1 MIDFPPAIQNLIHSL
16 KELPGIGPR
25 SAERITLYLLEETKG
40 TKQKLAQS
48 INEIGAKIKPC
59 SRCGFY
65 TEETLCSIC
74 LDHSRDKQC
83 FCLVIHPID
92 VIKIERTGAFRGV
105 YHVLGK
111 KISPLEGH
119 VPEDLPLSPLLQRID
134 EEKPRE
140 IILAFGTDAEAEA
153 TALYIGQILKKR
165 AIRVSSLAMGLPAG
179 SGLEY
184 ADSVTLSYA
193 LSGRREL

>member
-1 MIDFPPAIQNLIHSL
+1 MIDFPPSIQNLIQSL

-25 SAERITLYLLEETKG
+25 SAERIALYLLEETKG
-40 TKQKLAQS
+40 TKQRLVLFL
-48 INEIGAKIKPC
+48 NEIGTKIKLCP
-59 SRCGFY
+59 RCGFY
-65 TEETLCSIC
+65 AEDRLCSIC
-74 LDHSRDKQC
+74 QDNSRDKHC

-92 VIKIERTGAFRGV
+92 VLKIERTGAFRGL

-119 VPEDLPLSPLLQRID
+119 DPEDLPLAQLLQRVD
-134 EEKPRE
+134 EEKPKE

-153 TALYIGQILKKR
+153 TALYIGQVLKKR
-165 AIRVSSLAMGLPAG
+165 AIKVSSLAMGLPAG

-184 ADSVTLSYA
+184 ADSITLSYA